1 MRLEGRRDRVRP
13 DVLEAEDPEQGE
25 PEQRERDKGHEG
37 AERDCRGVGQ
47 EAVLGEALIDIVRG
61 LTQAAGADG
70 CCFRRH
76 TVPLPSPAR
85 GNTLSS
91 GEAGPESS

>member
-1 MRLEGRRDRVRP
+1 MRPECRRDGVRP

-47 EAVLGEALIDIVRG
+47 EAVLG
-61 LTQAAGADG
+61 
-70 CCFRRH
+70 
-76 TVPLPSPAR
+76 
-85 GNTLSS
+85 
-91 GEAGPESS
+91 

>member
-13 DVLEAEDPEQGE
+13 DVLEGE

-47 EAVLGEALIDIVRG
+47 EAVLG
-61 LTQAAGADG
+61 
-70 CCFRRH
+70 
-76 TVPLPSPAR
+76 
-85 GNTLSS
+85 
-91 GEAGPESS
+91 